1 MFLLLVIFISVPLI
15 EIYLFILIGE
25 FIGSLKTIILVILTA
40 IIGGFVIKKEG
51 VRTLNKLKFEIIN
64 EPRNLIEAIGKGF
77 FIVISGILLITP
89 GFATDLFGLTL
100 FLRPVRNFI
109 IKIFLNKIKS
119 SKISEF
125 DERN

>member
-51 VRTLNKLKFEIIN
+51 VRTLHKLKFALMK
-64 EPRNLIEAIGKGF
+64 EPKDFIEAISKGF

-89 GFATDLFGLTL
+89 GFATDLFGLIL
-100 FLRPVRNFI
+100 FLRHVRIFI
-109 IKIFLNKIKS
+109 IKIFLNKIKL

-125 DERN
+125 DEKN

>member
-51 VRTLNKLKFEIIN
+51 VKTLNKLKFALMN
-64 EPRNLIEAIGKGF
+64 EPVNFMEAISNGI

-89 GFATDLFGLTL
+89 GFATDLFGLIL
-100 FLRPVRNFI
+100 FLRPIRNFI
-109 IKIFLNKIKS
+109 IKIFLNKIRSTKF
-119 SKISEF
+119 SEF
-125 DERN
+125 DENN